1 MKKLITLF
9 ASLIILISV
18 EAQQAKK
25 FKDIVGRWEI
35 AGEQNAG
42 ASLEIVDSTTMLL
55 TYMGETKK
63 ISDIKIDFTKSPAWL
78 DFTASDTSNTAQKI
92 KSIIE
97 IGDNVIKWQLFVD
110 EERSAHF
117 TKNKGEILYL
127 RKNNSRSTITAKN
140 E

>member
-1 MKKLITLF
+1 MKSMKKLITLF

-92 KSIIE
+92 K
-97 IGDNVIKWQLFVD
+97 K
-110 EERSAHF
+110 H
-117 TKNKGEILYL
+117 Y
-127 RKNNSRSTITAKN
+127 
-140 E
+140 

>member
-63 ISDIKIDFTKSPAWL
+63 ISDIKTTPFKPINLF
-78 DFTASDTSNTAQKI
+78 I
-92 KSIIE
+92 SI
-97 IGDNVIKWQLFVD
+97 
-110 EERSAHF
+110 
-117 TKNKGEILYL
+117 T
-127 RKNNSRSTITAKN
+127 SRSLSGFGISRLRGDSCRVFT
-140 E
+140 